1 MTMHPWMLE
10 KMTASRMAD
19 REAEA
24 TAYRRAMRPAMAKS
38 ATRASRRFVVT
49 RKAGH
54 ILISIGCRLAGPEDA
69 GTDEIQSSWIRLQH
83 STIQ

>member
-38 ATRASRRFVVT
+38 ATRRSRRFVVT
-49 RKAGH
+49 RKAGR
-54 ILISIGCRLAGPEDA
+54 ILLSIGCRLAGPETA
-69 GTDEIQSSWIRLQH
+69 VTGETQSCSIRLQQ
-83 STIQ
+83 SR